1 MPGLLLGVVL
11 DDLGRELGRLLAG
24 AALVLGLALVLA
36 VSVPLALVGVGT
48 PTGSL
53 GPAWTLGDLPRVDGV
68 TFDEVPRDQLRVMEQ
83 VAAGSS
89 CGLGWPVLAGVA
101 RVESGFGRQADQF
114 SSAGA
119 YGYGQFMEATWRAYG
134 GGIAWRTP
142 DPAEQTR
149 AVDQRADSTNYHY
162 ALPAMERYLCALARE
177 TSAGRGPSDDLRRA
191 LFFYSHTRTTPFDQ
205 SDAYVTRVLALAA
218 AYDRGAKLGATSLG
232 SAPVEVAQRYLGV
245 PYRFG
250 ATSPTTGLDC
260 SALVQLVFRQLGV
273 TLPRTAQ
280 LQYEATARVP
290 DGQLQVG
297 DLVFF
302 ARTYPDP
309 HDWVTHV
316 GIYIGG
322 GQMINA
328 PTEGDVVRVM
338 PAFAGFWG
346 AHYAGAG
353 RVVGSPVGQAQPAQL
368 AMGGA
373 VGV

>member
-1 MPGLLLGVVL
+1 MQGLILSMLL

-24 AALVLGLALVLA
+24 LALVVGLALVLA
-36 VSVPLALVGVGT
+36 VAVPLTLVGVGT
-48 PTGSL
+48 PAGSL
-53 GPAWTLGDLPRVDGV
+53 GPAWTLGDVPQVDGV
-68 TFDEVPRDQLRVMEQ
+68 SLEEVPRDQLRLMEQ
-83 VAAGSS
+83 VAGGSS
-89 CGLGWPVLAGVA
+89 CGLGWPVLAAVA
-101 RVESGFGRQADQF
+101 RVESGFGRQADQV

-134 GGIAWRTP
+134 GGVAWRTT
-142 DPAEQTR
+142 DSAEQAR
-149 AVDQRADSTNYHY
+149 PIDQRTDSTNFHY

-177 TSAGRGPSDDLRRA
+177 TSAREGPSDDLRRA
-191 LFFYSHTRTTPFDQ
+191 LFFYSHTRATPFDG

-218 AYDRGAKLGATSLG
+218 AYDRGARLGASGVG
-232 SAPVEVAQRYLGV
+232 SAPAQVAQRYLGV

-250 ATSPTTGLDC
+250 GTSPTTGLDC

-273 TLPRTAQ
+273 SLPRTAQ
-280 LQYEATARVP
+280 LQYEATARIP
-290 DGQLQVG
+290 DTQLQTG

-302 ARTYPDP
+302 ARTYADP
-309 HDWVTHV
+309 HDWITHV

-328 PTEGDVVRVM
+328 PNEGDVVRVM

-353 RVVGSPVGQAQPAQL
+353 RVVGSPVGEIERQHL
-368 AMGGA
+368 ALGGA
-373 VGV
+373 ARG